1 MRLGRCSYYSRAPR
15 SVSTFSHLQRGRGLL
30 LAAAHAL
37 LPPAHSRGAAGGAR
51 AARRTRTHTSAR
63 THVHSR
69 VHTHSD
75 TNRHAYA
82 LRGAPLRCRRSGRG
96 RARASLGSTAVSASA
111 LSTRPYAPM
120 HRRRTQRA
128 ASNRRLAQ
136 ACRPPHA
143 TARRR
148 RTNLP
153 LPLLGVEYPDYLTL
167 STPRVPVAP

>member
-1 MRLGRCSYYSRAPR
+1 MRLGRCSWYSRAPR

-30 LAAAHAL
+30 PAAAHAL
-37 LPPAHSRGAAGGAR
+37 LPPAHSRGAAGGAH
-51 AARRTRTHTSAR
+51 AAPRTSAHAHERTHALT
-63 THVHSR
+63 HSR

-120 HRRRTQRA
+120 HRRLTQRA

-148 RTNLP
+148 QTNLP
-153 LPLLGVEYPDYLTL
+153 LPLLG
-167 STPRVPVAP
+167 